1 MVMVI
6 IDNVFIIITGIII
19 IPNFRAVRDSLLIGL
34 VKKGLQPVIR
44 VTKHLVDTR
53 TDKPTLNIISYEVID
68 DRREV
73 LGKPAPILLHFF
85 NYLRNLARLPPP
97 VLEAQSQLQVRD
109 GMARYRL
116 LLGIKPGSKLF
127 SFQVSTNFDKN

>member
-1 MVMVI
+1 MVMVMVI
-6 IDNVFIIITGIII
+6 IDVFITVTGIII

-68 DRREV
+68 DRRDV

-85 NYLRNLARLPPP
+85 NYLRNLARLPPS

-109 GMARYRL
+109 GMAR
-116 LLGIKPGSKLF
+116 
-127 SFQVSTNFDKN
+127 